1 MWSDALCQVPH
12 HELRTATLLGL
23 RSHSS
28 HTGSD
33 CSAMRALLS
42 VLRLHQEHTVKR
54 FAWSCITIGVLGN
67 LTHSARA
74 QSPRLAFARPSP
86 NIRVSTDVPFD
97 SASGVRLAM
106 DIYRVGHGARPALIF
121 FNRATGADR
130 RGSLYEGWARAAAS
144 HDLVGIVPDL
154 REGTEARDFEAL
166 LGYLTSHGTTVG
178 IDTAAIAVYA
188 ASGNV
193 FTALPVLERPSL
205 TAVRAAVIYYGTAPI
220 TTFRH
225 DLPVLWVRAGL
236 DRPDVNQE
244 ITALAGRA
252 IAQNAPVT
260 LLNHPTGYHGFELF
274 NDDDATRA
282 VIEQTLAFVR
292 QATSRPY
299 QLALAAGRREAAAAG
314 AVQTGNHHEAAALYA
329 ELARTRPAD
338 ARLQLSFGE
347 SLLGDGQYRDACS
360 LFAGLKDR
368 GLGYRDL
375 GVPAARACARSGDA
389 DAAVGWL
396 RSIPSRFL
404 PRSLADDSAFTS
416 IRGRSDFR
424 AIFSVPPE

>member
-1 MWSDALCQVPH
+1 MRQTTWRCLTI
-12 HELRTATLLGL
+12 LLLGL
-23 RSHSS
+23 
-28 HTGSD
+28 G
-33 CSAMRALLS
+33 
-42 VLRLHQEHTVKR
+42 
-54 FAWSCITIGVLGN
+54 LG
-67 LTHSARA
+67 TADA
-74 QSPRLAFARPSP
+74 QPPRLAFARPSA
-86 NIRVSTDVPFD
+86 NVRVSADVPFD
-97 SASGVRLAM
+97 TAAGVRLAM
-106 DIYRVGHGARPALIF
+106 DVYRVARGARPALIF
-121 FNRATGADR
+121 FNRATGAER

-154 REGTEARDFEAL
+154 RDGSQARDFGAL
-166 LGYLTSHGTTVG
+166 LRYLTTHGPALG

-193 FTALPVLERPSL
+193 FTALPVLEEPSL
-205 TAVRAAVIYYGTAPI
+205 TGVRAAVIYYGTAPV

-225 DLPVLWVRAGL
+225 DLPLLWVRAGL
-236 DRPDVNQE
+236 DRPDVNEE
-244 ITALAGRA
+244 IAALAGRA

-260 LLNHPTGYHGFELF
+260 LLNHSTGYHGFELF

-292 QATSRPY
+292 QATSRPVR
-299 QLALAAGRREAAAAG
+299 LALAAGRDEAAAAG
-314 AVQTGNHHEAAALYA
+314 AVQTGSWHEAAARYA
-329 ELARTRPAD
+329 ELVRSRPND
-338 ARLQLSFGE
+338 ARLRLSFGE
-347 SLLGDGQYRDACS
+347 SLLGDGQYRQACS
-360 LFAGLKDR
+360 LFEGLKDR

-375 GVPAARACARSGDA
+375 GVPAARACARAGDA

-424 AIFSVPPE
+424 AIFSVPPG

>member
-1 MWSDALCQVPH
+1 MS
-12 HELRTATLLGL
+12 RMTS
-23 RSHSS
+23 R
-28 HTGSD
+28 
-33 CSAMRALLS
+33 
-42 VLRLHQEHTVKR
+42 
-54 FAWSCITIGVLGN
+54 CITIALLGGA
-67 LTHSARA
+67 LGALRA

-86 NIRVSTDVPFD
+86 NVRVSPDVAFD
-97 SASGVRLAM
+97 TANGVRLSM
-106 DIYRVGHGARPALIF
+106 DIYRLTRGARPALIF
-121 FNRATGADR
+121 FNRATGAER
-130 RGSLYEGWARAAAS
+130 RGSLYEGWARATAS
-144 HDLVGIVPDL
+144 HDLVGVVPDL
-154 REGTEARDFEAL
+154 RDGSEARDFEAL
-166 LGYLTSHGTTVG
+166 LRYLTSHGAALG

-193 FTALPVLERPSL
+193 FSALPVLERPGL
-205 TAVRAAVIYYGTAPI
+205 TGVKAAVIYYGTAPI

-225 DLPVLWVRAGL
+225 DLPLLWVRAGL
-236 DRPDVNQE
+236 DRPAVNEE
-244 ITALAGRA
+244 IAALAGRA

-292 QATSRPY
+292 QTTSRPY
-299 QLALAAGRREAAAAG
+299 QLALAAGRKEAAAAG
-314 AVQTGNHHEAAALYA
+314 AVQTGNHHDAATLYA
-329 ELARTRPAD
+329 ELVRSRPND

-347 SLLGDGQYRDACS
+347 SLLGDGQYREACS
-360 LFAGLKDR
+360 LFAGLKGR

-375 GVPAARACARSGDA
+375 GVPAARACARAGEA

-424 AIFSVPPE
+424 EIFSVPPG